1 MNYRAYV
8 LSLDSA
14 DGEKGNVNM
23 VPNAFEQLHPSGN
36 GVGMGGCGENGS
48 DYQNV
53 RAVRYGL
60 LRSLDAMHRLSQQQ
74 PSSKR
79 FGSLVGRVPR
89 GRMPGVWGGTAVTI
103 SGPSVSNWTVT
114 IPTLATTFRAPT
126 AIYPMALRCLSRLG
140 LCGVCPST
148 GSTGPHTTKTPSPSP

>member
-1 MNYRAYV
+1 MLKVA
-8 LSLDSA
+8 LSFIVWLAGASVAFPCSLVRVPDFEIDDSI
-14 DGEKGNVNM
+14 EETV
-23 VPNAFEQLHPSGN
+23 
-36 GVGMGGCGENGS
+36 
-48 DYQNV
+48 
-53 RAVRYGL
+53 
-60 LRSLDAMHRLSQQQ
+60 SQQQ

-103 SGPSVSNWTVT
+103 LGPSVSNWTVT